1 MVEKNKN
8 MTILKNGEVY
18 IRPDKHRGGGGE
30 KEFSISYTQARD
42 NLKENISRLKNRFR
56 KIPSHKRMES
66 ELVYCVR
73 VFPGFLAK
81 SYYPNSL
88 FKDSWRW
95 LEEIGSRRWDYKNK
109 NNELIKSK
117 LYFVRSSIDGLNYF
131 NKKLDRSKIELTDA
145 WIKDIRKIQSLS
157 FLKKEEMLMGFDNK
171 WQKGNVEI
179 VVQPFGKKNKDA
191 IKKIKDFLIKSS
203 LSSDRIRS
211 KVYDSGISFVSSPL
225 NRDVLNEFDDFNIVR
240 GVHPVRLNFP
250 ETRMVKSG
258 FSAPKINKE
267 NYNPEVEVGMFDGG
281 THKNSAISDFISET
295 SLTKIK
301 SNDSYK
307 DHGTG
312 VAGTI
317 LFGDISNYSETEII
331 NSPEI
336 KVKSYRVLPNNY
348 GDIELYDVID
358 AIENLIDNKNKD
370 KIKIYNLSLGPIGPI
385 LDDHITRFTY
395 ALDRLAEKYNI
406 LFIVAVGN
414 DGGEEEPLN
423 RIQAP
428 SDMVNGIGVGSY
440 VYDNNDSIVRAP
452 YSCVGRGR
460 EGCKVKPDLTAFGGS
475 SKSPFHLFG
484 NESQRY
490 YSSGTSFSAPL
501 VANFCAKLINQFDEE
516 ISPLTLRALL
526 IHFANHPEDIVDIEL
541 GYGKLPND
549 VLDILLCS
557 SSKVSTIYKGT
568 LYPAKYAQIPIFIPE
583 LNGYENRDK
592 INIRWTIATLS
603 KTSPLHVEDYTMA
616 SIKDT
621 FYPNKY
627 KFTFKSSGRSKVVDV
642 IEEEELAKEL
652 LNKGWK
658 KSKSPKSNSSELYK
672 DEEELR
678 EEKFKW
684 DTIVHREKN
693 KWYSSVKEPYI
704 KIHAL
709 DRLSNSD
716 KIDFSI
722 ITTVE
727 LKDDYSGNLYNDTV
741 QTFNR
746 LESMKLRSRS
756 ENRIQNR

>member
-1 MVEKNKN
+1 MVEQNN
-8 MTILKNGEVY
+8 DMTILKNGEVY
-18 IRPDKHRGGGGE
+18 IRADKHRGGGGK

-42 NLKENISRLKNRFR
+42 NLKTNIGQLKSDFK
-56 KIPSHKRMES
+56 KIPSNKRMDT

-88 FKDSWRW
+88 FKDSWKW
-95 LEEIGSRRWDYKNK
+95 LEEIGSRRWNYKN
-109 NNELIKSK
+109 NNSKTIKSK
-117 LYFVRSSIDGLNYF
+117 LYFVRSSIEGLNYF

-145 WIKDIRKIQSLS
+145 WINDIRKIHSLS
-157 FLKKEEMLMGFDNK
+157 FLKKEEMLMGFDSN
-171 WQKGNVEI
+171 WQEGNVEI

-191 IKKIKDFLIKSS
+191 IRKIKNFLVESS
-203 LSSDRIRS
+203 LSSDRMRS
-211 KVYDSGISFVSSPL
+211 KIYDSGISFISSPL

-250 ETRMVKSG
+250 ETRMVESG
-258 FSAPKINKE
+258 FSVPTINKE
-267 NYNPEVEVGMFDGG
+267 NYSPKIQIGMFDGG
-281 THKNSAISDFISET
+281 VHKNSFISDFVSET
-295 SLTKIK
+295 SLTKIE
-301 SNDSYK
+301 SQESYRN
-307 DHGTG
+307 HGTG

-317 LFGDISNYSETEII
+317 LFGDISDYSETEFLEP
-331 NSPEI
+331 PEI
-336 KVKSYRVLPNNY
+336 EVKSYRVLPNDY
-348 GDIELYDVID
+348 GDLELYDVID
-358 AIENLIDNKNKD
+358 SIENLIENKNKD
-370 KIKIYNLSLGPIGPI
+370 KVKIYNLSMGPIGPI

-395 ALDRLAEKYNI
+395 SLDRLAEKYNI

-414 DGGEEEPLN
+414 DGKEEEPLN
-423 RIQAP
+423 RIQSP

-440 VYDNNDSIVRAP
+440 INDDNGSIIRAP

-475 SKSPFHLFG
+475 AKKPFHLFG
-484 NESQRY
+484 KQSQRY

-501 VANFCAKLINQFDEE
+501 VANFCAKLTNQFDEE

-557 SSKVSTIYKGT
+557 PTKVSTMYMGT
-568 LYPAKYAQIPIFIPE
+568 LYPAKYAQIPIFMPE
-583 LNGYENRDK
+583 LEDYKKRD
-592 INIRWTIATLS
+592 IVNIRWTIATLS

-621 FYPNKY
+621 FYPNKN
-627 KFTFKSSGRSKVVDV
+627 KFIFKSSGKSKVIDV
-642 IEEEELAKEL
+642 IENEELAQDL
-652 LNKGWK
+652 LEKGWK
-658 KSKSPKSNSSELYK
+658 KAKSPKSDSSDIYK
-672 DEEELR
+672 DEDELR

-693 KWYSSVKEPYI
+693 KWHSSLKDPYI
-704 KIHAL
+704 KIHGL

-722 ITTVE
+722 IITVE
-727 LKDDYSGNLYNDTV
+727 LKDDYSGNLYNDTL

-746 LESMKLRSRS
+746 LESINLRSRS
-756 ENRIQNR
+756 ETRIQN